1 MFDNK
6 LFEEQESTL
15 VVDSLSQLNLS
26 YPQVRGIGL
35 FAIITLKVSNH
46 EFDDKALLKESTIE
60 DFLLNGKFNLDTSRM
75 WLSPHEA
82 SIHKL
87 HSLQSLNLLKT

>member
-6 LFEEQESTL
+6 LFEEQESTF

-26 YPQVRGIGL
+26 YPQLRSISL
-35 FAIITLKVSNH
+35 FAIITLKIGNH
-46 EFDDKALLKESTIE
+46 EFDDKALLKESSIE
-60 DFLLNGKFNLDTSRM
+60 HFLLNRKFHLDTSRM
-75 WLSPHEA
+75 GLGPHEA

-87 HSLQSLNLLKT
+87 HSLQSLHLLET